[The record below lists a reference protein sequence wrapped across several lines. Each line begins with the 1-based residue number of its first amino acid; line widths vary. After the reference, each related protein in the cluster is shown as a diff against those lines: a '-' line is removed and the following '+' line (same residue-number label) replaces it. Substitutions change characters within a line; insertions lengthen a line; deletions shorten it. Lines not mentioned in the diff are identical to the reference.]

1 MKKIKKWIL
10 YNIVGR
16 LTYKYWIRL
25 RKKSMDEHG
34 DKLCY
39 CGHTFKCDCGD
50 PDELLFRES
59 LMRGNIKLT
68 DKNNGWKNI

>member
-1 MKKIKKWIL
+1 MKKIKQWIL

-16 LTYKYWIRL
+16 LTYRYWIRL
-25 RKKSMDEHG
+25 REKSMDENG

-39 CGHTFKCDCGD
+39 CGGHTFKCDCSD
-50 PDELLFRES
+50 PDEKLFRES

-68 DKNNGWKNI
+68 DKNNGWK